1 MTKLGMT
8 GSARRIWIGAGVAVL
23 AAAVVWYAVFADR
36 KGLLL
41 ADPSDAEL
49 VALGRDVYAAHCAS
63 CHGENLQGQPDWR
76 SRNPD
81 GTLPAPPHDETGH
94 TWHHPDKILVQI
106 TRDGGA
112 AVAPAG
118 FKSAMPGFAG
128 TLDEREIRASIAYI
142 KSRWPAAER
151 QKQDGLTRQSR

>member
-1 MTKLGMT
+1 MTKRGMT
-8 GSARRIWIGAGVAVL
+8 GSARSIWIGAAVTVL
-23 AAAVVWYAVFADR
+23 AAVAWYAVFADR
-36 KGLLL
+36 EGPLL

-63 CHGENLQGQPDWR
+63 CHGEDLQGQPDWR

-81 GTLPAPPHDETGH
+81 GTLPAPPHDQTGH
-94 TWHHPDKILVQI
+94 TWHHPDQILVQI

-128 TLDEREIRASIAYI
+128 TLDDREIRASIAYI
-142 KSRWPAAER
+142 KSRWPAPER
-151 QKQDGLTRQSR
+151 QKQDSLTRQSR